1 MDRVR
6 VDLVVL
12 DMVDRRHVLLVVLL
26 VVLLLAELLQ
36 LEHLQPAFVAKEC
49 SAELDHLR
57 IDVVVWRDVSNKL
70 AVARLDIG
78 DHLQVQLYTFL
89 NLFERQAAQVDVW
102 LVHVA
107 TKFVPKSPVL
117 LLSLVD
123 EVSDVLIGAIS

>member
-6 VDLVVL
+6 VDFVVL
-12 DMVDRRHVLLVVLL
+12 DVVDRRHVLLVMLL
-26 VVLLLAELLQ
+26 VVLLLAQLLQ
-36 LEHLQPAFVAKEC
+36 LEHLQPALVAEEGG
-49 SAELDHLR
+49 AELDHLS
-57 IDVVVWRDVSNKL
+57 IDVVVWRDVSNEL

-78 DHLQVQLYTFL
+78 DHLQVQLYTLL

-107 TKFVPKSPVL
+107 SKFVPKSPVL

-123 EVSDVLIGAIS
+123 EVSDVLISAIS